1 MLHFSEQTQT
11 GTCCCPVMLDV
22 SQECPIKG
30 GKKYMK
36 EFNQHPKK
44 QSLVIKL
51 CGVHMGGGG
60 EGSVLKNVKQKRYYF
75 F

>member
-1 MLHFSEQTQT
+1 
-11 GTCCCPVMLDV
+11 
-22 SQECPIKG
+22 
-30 GKKYMK
+30 MK

-51 CGVHMGGGG
+51 CGVHMGG

>member
-1 MLHFSEQTQT
+1 
-11 GTCCCPVMLDV
+11 
-22 SQECPIKG
+22 
-30 GKKYMK
+30 MK

-60 EGSVLKNVKQKRYYF
+60 GVSFKKCKTKTLLLFLKDWREGSGTQHNMKH
-75 F
+75 

>member
-1 MLHFSEQTQT
+1 
-11 GTCCCPVMLDV
+11 
-22 SQECPIKG
+22 
-30 GKKYMK
+30 MK

-60 EGSVLKNVKQKRYYF
+60 VSFKKCKTKTLLLFLKDWREGSSTQHNMKH
-75 F
+75 